1 MNTFELKITKFLL
14 IIAGICTLFTVV
26 VMHAYQY
33 LPQEPTKYYSQENT
47 VQNTSQETLENNNPE
62 KDFAKSSQEEN
73 IELEQLERVR
83 EEAYLRRLEQERE
96 IERNR
101 DREKIRA
108 QFNND
113 ESYSQE
119 DLLKRAERLKDKG
132 DYSEAIK
139 SYQEA
144 LNTANEKEK
153 AFCYEQIAT
162 IHAIEKHYGTA
173 LSFAQKAYNIY
184 PNTQREILLARLYYK
199 TGNIDKATNRIN
211 NILKRDFEQ
220 DR

>member
-1 MNTFELKITKFLL
+1 MNNFELKSTKFLL
-14 IIAGICTLFTVV
+14 IIAGICTLFAVV

-47 VQNTSQETLENNNPE
+47 VQKSSPETPENNIPE
-62 KDFAKSSQEEN
+62 QDFINSSQEKN
-73 IELEQLERVR
+73 IELEQLERER
-83 EEAYLRRLEQERE
+83 EKAYLRRLEQERE
-96 IERNR
+96 IERNKNK
-101 DREKIRA
+101 EKIRE
-108 QFNND
+108 QFNNE
-113 ESYSQE
+113 ESYSQD
-119 DLLKRAERLKDKG
+119 DLIKKAERLKNKSN
-132 DYSEAIK
+132 YSEAIK
-139 SYQEA
+139 YYQEA
-144 LNTANEKEK
+144 SNTANEKEK

-162 IHAIEKHYGTA
+162 IHAIQKHYGTA
-173 LSFAQKAYNIY
+173 LSFAQKAYNTY

>member
-62 KDFAKSSQEEN
+62 QDFAISSQEEN
-73 IELEQLERVR
+73 IELEQLERVS
-83 EEAYLRRLEQERE
+83 EGAYLRKLEQERE

-144 LNTANEKEK
+144 SDIANEKEK

-199 TGNIDKATNRIN
+199 TGKIDKATNRIN